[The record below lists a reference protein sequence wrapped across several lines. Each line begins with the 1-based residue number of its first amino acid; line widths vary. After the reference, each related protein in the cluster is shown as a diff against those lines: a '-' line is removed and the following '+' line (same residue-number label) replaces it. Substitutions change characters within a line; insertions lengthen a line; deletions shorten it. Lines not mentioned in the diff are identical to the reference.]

1 MQVRTKIIAVVL
13 PLLVGALVT
22 TGSSAFFVA
31 TNAVSRVTTEFLD
44 FKTDQ
49 LEQYVEGQWQILL
62 ENDLTDRADILL
74 AAQAGIEI
82 YARSVLRSETE
93 VIFAVDQDNRVAM
106 ATSPV
111 ELSERELA
119 ALRVLPE
126 TTVRDQVVIT
136 VDGVERVASRF
147 DFEPFGWR
155 VFVTET
161 RDAFYRD
168 LDQITS
174 RTVLVTLASALVT
187 ALVLF
192 FVVKRLTAPVSQ
204 VVYAMRSI
212 ISSND
217 LTSRVQVH
225 FQDEIGEMSQTFN
238 VMVSELDKAYARI
251 KRYAFEAVL
260 AQKREHKIRTIF
272 QKYVPQELIDRFFAN
287 PESMLVGENRELAV
301 LFSDIRSFTSISESM
316 QPDVLVASLNRYFS
330 VMVELIMERGGIID
344 KYIGDA
350 IMAFFG
356 APVGGENDAM
366 AALQAGMAMVESVEV
381 FNHEQL
387 RLGLPEFKIGV
398 GINYGLVTVGN
409 IGTERK
415 MDYTVIGDM
424 VNVASRLEGLTKP
437 YHQPLIFSEYL
448 RERVGD
454 AVPTRLIDTVAVK
467 GRTGGL
473 RIYTAKPAL
482 SAAESRGWSLH
493 NQAMEH
499 YFAREFADA
508 ERAFR
513 QAESDLPD
521 DPLCAMMIDRCRRYQ
536 QTAPPDEWNGVEVMT
551 TK

>member
-93 VIFAVDQDNRVAM
+93 VIFAVDLDNRVAM

-111 ELSERELA
+111 ELTPQELA
-119 ALRVLPE
+119 ALRGLPE
-126 TTVRDQVVIT
+126 TTVREQVVIT

-161 RDAFYRD
+161 RDAFFRD

-204 VVYAMRSI
+204 VVHAMRSI
-212 ISSND
+212 ITSSD

-238 VMVSELDKAYARI
+238 VMVSELDKAYSRI

-356 APVGGENDAM
+356 APVSGENDAM
-366 AALQAGMAMVESVEV
+366 AALEAGMMMVESVEL
-381 FNHEQL
+381 FNREQL

-437 YHQPLIFSEYL
+437 YHQPLIFSEFL
-448 RERVGD
+448 REPVGD
-454 AVPTRLIDTVAVK
+454 AVVTRLVDTVAVK
-467 GRTGGL
+467 GRKGGL
-473 RIYTAKPAL
+473 RIYTAKRTLTEVERDA
-482 SAAESRGWSLH
+482 WVMH
-493 NQAMEH
+493 NQAMDR
-499 YFAREFADA
+499 YFSRDFADA
-508 ERAFR
+508 ARGFE
-513 QAESDLPD
+513 QAAQSLPGD
-521 DPLCAMMIDRCRRYQ
+521 ELCTMMIDRCRRYQ
-536 QTAPPDEWNGVEVMT
+536 EVPPPDEWDGVEVMT

>member
-93 VIFAVDQDNRVAM
+93 VIFAVDLDNRVAM

-111 ELSERELA
+111 ELTPQELA
-119 ALRVLPE
+119 ALRGLPE
-126 TTVRDQVVIT
+126 TTVREQVVIT

-204 VVYAMRSI
+204 VVHAMRSI
-212 ISSND
+212 ITSSD

-238 VMVSELDKAYARI
+238 VMVSELDKAYSRI

-356 APVGGENDAM
+356 APVSGENDAM
-366 AALQAGMAMVESVEV
+366 AALEAGMMMVESVEL
-381 FNHEQL
+381 FNREQL

-437 YHQPLIFSEYL
+437 YHQPLIFSEFL
-448 RERVGD
+448 REPVGD
-454 AVPTRLIDTVAVK
+454 AVVTRLVDTVAVK
-467 GRTGGL
+467 GRKGGL
-473 RIYTAKPAL
+473 RIYTAKRAL
-482 SAAESRGWSLH
+482 TEVERDAWVMH
-493 NQAMEH
+493 NQAMDR
-499 YFAREFADA
+499 YFSRDFADA
-508 ERAFR
+508 ARGFE
-513 QAESDLPD
+513 QAAQSLPGD
-521 DPLCAMMIDRCRRYQ
+521 ELCTMMIDRCRRYQ
-536 QTAPPDEWNGVEVMT
+536 EVPPPDEWDGVEVMT